1 MRLQRYQ
8 KVFYKGIYHDFGHC
22 HGGLKNTWTGQSQ
35 TGFIKVIICY
45 INFGGTRHENIYG
58 KHSKC

>member
-1 MRLQRYQ
+1 MISDI
-8 KVFYKGIYHDFGHC
+8 VMEV
-22 HGGLKNTWTGQSQ
+22 LKMLGPVNLKPVLC
-35 TGFIKVIICY
+35 KVIICY